1 MSASSPARQVDPRTR
16 GAHRPPLVGRAGE
29 LRAFRALLRAASAGR
44 TVGVLVDGEFGSGK
58 SALLAEVAAQ
68 ARDLGFTAAS
78 AVATR
83 LESELRGAVVGQ
95 LAEDLLDN
103 PGDVAPS
110 LEAFLQLV
118 RASVERAPLLLVVD
132 DAHAADAWS
141 LRCLAYLLRRL
152 RDRPLLVVLSSA
164 TGQPPAADLLLSEL
178 LPEDHHLLRLPRLAP
193 DAVAD
198 LLAGALPAPLP
209 EGLAAAVHEATA
221 GNPRLLES
229 LVAVLRTRAALG
241 PKARTARTAGPAGPV
256 APAPGRSGAD
266 SSGRPGPGDTAGGDP
281 VSGSAARGRSSA
293 GSASQGGATQGGA
306 ASGDAVR
313 SPADPGS
320 GQGAPV
326 SGVTSPE
333 HHASRR
339 HQRRGGPA
347 SGGPGAPSPGR
358 AGFTPAEFDPAGFDP
373 GPSAAFDVAALVP
386 AGFGSAAFGS
396 GPTALDPTALD
407 PTALDPTALDPAG
420 VPALAAPELGE
431 LLRLRLRVRPG
442 AAEVVRATAVLGE
455 DATVDRVA
463 ELAGV
468 EHREVLALVDAL
480 VRLRLLRD
488 GTPLAFNHPYL
499 RACVL
504 ADLPVATRAAD
515 HARAASAL
523 AEAGEPARR
532 VAAHLRQAHDVPLPW
547 GVPVLREA
555 ARSALRAGDPVEA
568 RACLERA
575 LRERAAPAERL
586 GARLELVHAVFLAD
600 PAEGASLL
608 RESLVLADDTGLA
621 ADQAAQLLL
630 RLCRPVDA
638 RFALALGPQLVARLG
653 PADHDRSWRLRAL
666 CFLAGAGNNPGLA
679 LRAGALLRELEAEP
693 PTSPELR
700 QTRSALLALG
710 HALRGD
716 SAARA
721 AGHAELALTGP
732 DTEVLTR
739 PFAFAVATCFLAD
752 SPRLSEGLRHALGSR
767 AEPRDHHLDR
777 GAALALAQGLHHL
790 ATGDLVRATTFLKWQ
805 LRLFAEQSAPPRDRP
820 GDRPAD
826 AGEWAGPVEDCPMAV
841 LCAARLTEA
850 LVDLGRFDE
859 ARELLAKH
867 GLTDRLPEVFG
878 HNTTLWARGRL
889 KLAGGDAEG
898 ALTDARECGRRLAAA
913 QLGSAPLL
921 PWRPLAVRALLA
933 LGRRDQAA
941 RLAGEELAVA
951 RRWGTPRALGA
962 ALLAVGLT
970 SEDDAGTRALA
981 QAVQH
986 LRGTTARL
994 ALAEA
999 LCELGARLRRRGRP
1013 ERAIPHL
1020 RRAVELSADCEAK
1033 PLIARAGEE
1042 LRACEPPAAQ
1052 GTEHGLTRQEVR
1064 VAGMAAQGL
1073 TNRQIAEALFL
1084 TRRTVELHLSGAY
1097 RKLGIAG
1104 RADLPA
1110 ALTPQVPPAG

>member
-29 LRAFRALLRAASAGR
+29 LRAFRSLLRAASAGR

-68 ARDLGFTAAS
+68 ARELGFTTAS
-78 AVATR
+78 AVACR

-95 LAEDLLDN
+95 LAEELLDG
-103 PGDVAPS
+103 PGDAAPS
-110 LEAFLQLV
+110 LEAFLLLV
-118 RASVERAPLLLVVD
+118 RARVERAPLLLVVD
-132 DAHAADAWS
+132 DAHVADAWS

-152 RDRPLLVVLSSA
+152 RDRPLLVVLSSV
-164 TGQPPAADLLLSEL
+164 TGRPPAADLLLSEL
-178 LPEDHHLLRLPRLAP
+178 LPVDHHLLRLPRLSRG
-193 DAVAD
+193 AVAD
-198 LLAGALPAPLP
+198 LLAGVLPAPLP
-209 EGLAAAVHEATA
+209 DGLAAAAHEATA

-229 LVAVLRTRAALG
+229 LVSVLRARAALG
-241 PKARTARTAGPAGPV
+241 PKAPAARAPGPAGLGV
-256 APAPGRSGAD
+256 PAPGRSGAD
-266 SSGRPGPGDTAGGDP
+266 DPGRPGRGDTAGGGP
-281 VSGSAARGRSSA
+281 GSGPAARGRSSA
-293 GSASQGGATQGGA
+293 GGVPRGGA
-306 ASGDAVR
+306 APDDAVR
-313 SPADPGS
+313 SPVDPG
-320 GQGAPV
+320 QGP
-326 SGVTSPE
+326 GV
-333 HHASRR
+333 
-339 HQRRGGPA
+339 PA
-347 SGGPGAPSPGR
+347 AAGPGATPPGR
-358 AGFTPAEFDPAGFDP
+358 AGFVPAPFAPTGFDP
-373 GPSAAFDVAALVP
+373 GAPAAFDVAPLVP
-386 AGFGSAAFGS
+386 AGFGSGSLVPAAFG
-396 GPTALDPTALD
+396 AAALAADFDADLDPTALD
-407 PTALDPTALDPAG
+407 PTALDPAALDPAALDPAG

-442 AAEVVRATAVLGE
+442 AAEVVRAVAVLGE

-463 ELAGV
+463 ELSGV
-468 EHREVLALVDAL
+468 AHREVLSLVDAL

-488 GTPLAFNHPYL
+488 GTPLAFSHPYL

-523 AEAGEPARR
+523 AEAGEPAAR

-575 LRERAAPAERL
+575 LRERATPAERL

-600 PAEGASLL
+600 PAEGAALL
-608 RESLVLADDTGLA
+608 RESLVLAEDTGLA

-679 LRAGALLRELEAEP
+679 LRAGVLLHELEAEP

-721 AGHAELALTGP
+721 AGHAELALTGQ

-752 SPRLSEGLRHALGSR
+752 SPRLSERLRHALGSR
-767 AEPRDHHLDR
+767 AEPREHHLDR
-777 GAALALAQGLHHL
+777 GSALALAQGLHHL
-790 ATGDLVRATTFLKWQ
+790 ATGDLVRANTFLKWQ
-805 LRLFAEQSAPPRDRP
+805 LRLFAEQSAPPRDRLAGSGP
-820 GDRPAD
+820 
-826 AGEWAGPVEDCPMAV
+826 AGEWTSSVEDCPMAV

-933 LGRRDQAA
+933 LGRREQAV
-941 RLAGEELAVA
+941 RLAQEELAVA
-951 RRWGTPRALGA
+951 RRWGTPRALGV

-970 SEDDAGTRALA
+970 GEDDAGTRALA

-986 LRGTTARL
+986 LEGTTARL

-999 LCELGARLRRRGRP
+999 LCELGARLRKRGRP

-1020 RRAVELSADCEAK
+1020 RRAVELSASCEAK

-1042 LRACEPPAAQ
+1042 LRACEPTTAQ

>member
-95 LAEDLLDN
+95 LAEDLLDG

-132 DAHAADAWS
+132 DAHVADAWS

-178 LPEDHHLLRLPRLAP
+178 LPEDHHLLRLPRLTP

-198 LLAGALPAPLP
+198 LLAGVLPAPLP
-209 EGLAAAVHEATA
+209 EGLAAAAHEATA

-229 LVAVLRTRAALG
+229 LVAVLRARAALG
-241 PKARTARTAGPAGPV
+241 PKARITRTPGPAGFG
-256 APAPGRSGAD
+256 AQAPGRSGAD
-266 SSGRPGPGDTAGGDP
+266 TPGRPGPGDTAGGGP
-281 VSGSAARGRSSA
+281 GSGPAARGRSSGA
-293 GSASQGGATQGGA
+293 VPQGGATP
-306 ASGDAVR
+306 GDAVR
-313 SPADPGS
+313 SSVDPGP
-320 GQGAPV
+320 GT
-326 SGVTSPE
+326 GV
-333 HHASRR
+333 
-339 HQRRGGPA
+339 PA
-347 SGGPGAPSPGR
+347 VVGPGATPPGR
-358 AGFTPAEFDPAGFDP
+358 AGFDPASFAPAEFDPTGFDP
-373 GPSAAFDVAALVP
+373 TGLAPGTPAAFDVAALVP
-386 AGFGSAAFGS
+386 SGFGSASLVPAAFGVS
-396 GPTALDPTALD
+396 ALATDLDPADLD
-407 PTALDPTALDPAG
+407 PAALDPAEVAG
-420 VPALAAPELGE
+420 LAAPELGE

-555 ARSALRAGDPVEA
+555 ARSALRAGDPAEA

-679 LRAGALLRELEAEP
+679 LRAGVLLRELEAEP

-732 DTEVLTR
+732 DTGVLTR

-790 ATGDLVRATTFLKWQ
+790 ATGDLVRANTFLKWQ
-805 LRLFAEQSAPPRDRP
+805 LRLFAEQSAPPRDRL

-933 LGRRDQAA
+933 LGRRDQAV

-951 RRWGTPRALGA
+951 RRWGAPRALGV

-986 LRGTTARL
+986 LEGTTARL

-1020 RRAVELSADCEAK
+1020 RRAVELSAACEAK

-1042 LRACEPPAAQ
+1042 LRACEPTTVQ

-1110 ALTPQVPPAG
+1110 ALTPPVPPAG